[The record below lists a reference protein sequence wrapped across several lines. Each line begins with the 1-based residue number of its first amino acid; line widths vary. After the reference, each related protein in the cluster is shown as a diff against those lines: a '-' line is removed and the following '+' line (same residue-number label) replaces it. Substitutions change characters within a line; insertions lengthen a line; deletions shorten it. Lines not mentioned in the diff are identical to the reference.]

1 MQSKSNNKIHRI
13 AVGEVRSL
21 LSEGYRYIGRVRK
34 GDCESIFMHHL
45 RNHARVQ
52 ITLSP
57 DHLQIIRD
65 GVVIKDL

>member
-1 MQSKSNNKIHRI
+1 MQTKLSDRIKRI

-21 LSEGYRYIGRVRK
+21 LADGYRYIGRVRR

-52 ITLSP
+52 IAMSHE
-57 DHLQIIRD
+57 HLQIIRD
-65 GVVIKDL
+65 GVVIKDV